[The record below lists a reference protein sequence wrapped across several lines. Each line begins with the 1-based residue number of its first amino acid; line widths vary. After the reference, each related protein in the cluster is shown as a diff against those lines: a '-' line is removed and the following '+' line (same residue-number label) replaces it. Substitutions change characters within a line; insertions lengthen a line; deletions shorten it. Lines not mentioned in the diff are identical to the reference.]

1 MKDKKKSKA
10 KAEGKPAKNKHK
22 AGILEA
28 TMSGYSNSN
37 ASKTKRTLVA
47 WKSPS
52 NTADEDITEN
62 LPILRDR
69 SRDLYMSGGISS
81 GALNKIV
88 TNVIGSGLQ
97 LNAQIDNEYLGIT
110 REQASKIERQI
121 EREFSLWANDKYSCD
136 IAASCNFY
144 EMQALAF
151 LAMLMSGDCFILLPT
166 LKREGNVYQLK
177 MQLVESDRVTNP
189 DMSKV
194 DPKKDILE
202 GIECD
207 NYGAAVAYYIRQR
220 TVAIEVKEKFKKVA
234 AYTKSGRPNILHLRT
249 MERPEQRRSIPLLS
263 NIIEQAKQLSRY
275 NAAEL
280 DAAVLSAMFTVFIKK
295 AADEEDDGSAGQYK
309 GTLAEPESDA
319 QNIAPANM
327 RLSAGGI
334 VELDEGED
342 ISIANP
348 GRPNQQ
354 FDAFTT
360 AIIRQIGMAIEVPY
374 EVLVQHFQ
382 SSYSASRAAILQ
394 AWQMFKKRREWMV
407 KNFCLPIY
415 KEWMTEAVL
424 MGRLRLSG
432 FFDDPLAQQAWLGA
446 NFYGASMPEIDP
458 EKAVRASTLRI
469 NESLST
475 REREAMELT
484 GLNFDEIVTKRE
496 DEETQMNKV
505 REISNKT
512 DVSYGKQINNNGGD
526 NAEEDG

>member
-1 MKDKKKSKA
+1 MSKDKKKSKA
-10 KAEGKPAKNKHK
+10 KAEAKQAKNKSN
-22 AGILEA
+22 ADILQA
-28 TMSGYSNSN
+28 TMSGYANSN
-37 ASKTKRTLVA
+37 ASKTKRTLIA
-47 WKSPS
+47 WKSSS
-52 NTADEDITEN
+52 NTADEDITEH
-62 LPILRDR
+62 LPTLRER
-69 SRDLYMSGGISS
+69 SRDLYVSGGISS

-88 TNVIGSGLQ
+88 TNVVGSGLQ
-97 LNAQIDNEYLGIT
+97 LNSQIDHEYLGIT

-121 EREFSLWANDKYSCD
+121 EREFNLWANDKYNCD

-151 LAMLMSGDCFILLPT
+151 LSMLMSGDCFILLPI
-166 LKREGNVYQLK
+166 LKRAGNIYQLK
-177 MQLVESDRVTNP
+177 MQLVESDRVTDP
-189 DMSKV
+189 DFI
-194 DPKKDILE
+194 DLEADILQ

-207 NYGAAVAYYIRQR
+207 QYGAAIAYYIKQR
-220 TVAIEVKEKFKKVA
+220 MKPNAVQQKYQKVD

-263 NIIEQAKQLSRY
+263 NIIEQVKQLSRY
-275 NAAEL
+275 NTAEL

-295 AADEEDDGSAGQYK
+295 AGDEEDEGAAGQYK
-309 GTLAEPESDA
+309 GELAEPESEE
-319 QNIAPANM
+319 QSLAPGNM
-327 RLSAGGI
+327 RLSPGGI
-334 VELDEGED
+334 VELEEGED

-394 AWQMFKKRREWMV
+394 AWQMFKKRRKWLV
-407 KNFCLPIY
+407 DNFCLPIY

-424 MGRLRLSG
+424 MGRLKLSG
-432 FFDDPLAQQAWLGA
+432 FFNDPLAQQAWLGA

-469 NESLST
+469 NEALST
-475 REREAMELT
+475 RERESMELT
-484 GLNFDEIVTKRE
+484 GLNFDEIVSKRV

-512 DVSYGKQINNNGGD
+512 DVSYGKQVNNNGGD
-526 NAEEDG
+526 NAQKN

>member
-1 MKDKKKSKA
+1 MKDKAKKKSKS
-10 KAEGKPAKNKHK
+10 KAESKPDKVKSLAK
-22 AGILEA
+22 AGIMQA
-28 TMSGYSNSN
+28 TMSGYGNTN
-37 ASKTKRTLVA
+37 ASSKKRNFIGWVSES
-47 WKSPS
+47 K
-52 NTADEDITEN
+52 TADEDITTH
-62 LPILRDR
+62 LPKLRER
-69 SRDLYMSGGISS
+69 SRDLYVSGGISS
-81 GALNKIV
+81 GAINKIV

-97 LNAQIDNEYLGIT
+97 LNSQIDHEYLGIT
-110 REQASKIERQI
+110 REQASIVERQI
-121 EREFSLWANDKYSCD
+121 EREFNLWANDKYNCD

-151 LAMLMSGDCFILLPT
+151 LSMLMSGDCFILLPMH
-166 LKREGNVYQLK
+166 KRPGNIYQLK
-177 MQLVESDRVTNP
+177 MQLIESDRVTDP
-189 DMSKV
+189 DFI
-194 DPKKDILE
+194 DFEADILQ

-207 NYGAAVAYYIRQR
+207 QYGSPICYYIKQR
-220 TVAIEVKEKFKKVA
+220 MKPNDTEQKYQKVT
-234 AYTKSGRPNILHLRT
+234 AYTKLGRPNILHLRT
-249 MERPEQRRSIPLLS
+249 MERPEQRRGIPILS
-263 NIIEQAKQLSRY
+263 TIIEQIKQLSRY
-275 NAAEL
+275 NGAEL
-280 DAAVLSAMFTVFIKK
+280 DAAVLSAFFTVFVKK
-295 AADEEDDGSAGQYK
+295 PADEEDETTAGQYK
-309 GTLAEPESDA
+309 PLAGDDNSDNLAPENVKLSSGGVVPLEP
-319 QNIAPANM
+319 
-327 RLSAGGI
+327 
-334 VELDEGED
+334 GED

-360 AIIRQIGMAIEVPY
+360 AIIRQIGIAIEVPY

-394 AWQMFKKRREWMV
+394 AWQMFKKRREWMI

-432 FFDDPLAQQAWLGA
+432 FFNDQLAQQAWLGA

-469 NESLST
+469 NEALST
-475 REREAMELT
+475 RERESMELT

-512 DVSYGKQINNNGGD
+512 DVKYGKQVNNNGGD
-526 NAEEDG
+526 NAEED